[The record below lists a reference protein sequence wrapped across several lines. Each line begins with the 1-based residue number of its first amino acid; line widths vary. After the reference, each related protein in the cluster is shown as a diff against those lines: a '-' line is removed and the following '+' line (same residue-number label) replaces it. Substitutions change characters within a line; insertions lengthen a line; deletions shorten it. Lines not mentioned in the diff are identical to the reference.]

1 MFVMSYGRPGTPTV
15 SYSDSIV
22 PDGDAGFPSLCR
34 EGEESFKK
42 QLGRVLSI
50 WQERA
55 VYENSLLDQ
64 LSQVLCKDTHSLL
77 IVYDTFLFMQT
88 HFLSLTGLADGEK
101 KAKKRSYEKIQ
112 MDEEDNNFAS
122 QSSPTEEPP
131 QVPCDST
138 LSSVIRQYLFMNSE
152 CGIPRVNAWLASL
165 QRHT

>member
-1 MFVMSYGRPGTPTV
+1 MSYGRPGTPTV

-64 LSQVLCKDTHSLL
+64 LSQVLCKAAEVDDRRQLMRTLTLFLHSQKDGLAQNELTHS
-77 IVYDTFLFMQT
+77 
-88 HFLSLTGLADGEK
+88 
-101 KAKKRSYEKIQ
+101 
-112 MDEEDNNFAS
+112 
-122 QSSPTEEPP
+122 
-131 QVPCDST
+131 
-138 LSSVIRQYLFMNSE
+138 
-152 CGIPRVNAWLASL
+152 
-165 QRHT
+165 